1 MGVGVDTGIPLEI
14 CTTRLR
20 LRAFREDDASFVLQ
34 LMNEPAF
41 HRFIGDRGIR
51 SMEDAQRY
59 LRDGPIASYGQ
70 HGHGLLHVS
79 LVNCATPVGMC
90 GLVRRDSLPGPD
102 IGFALL
108 QAHEN
113 QGYATEA
120 ALAVLDHAQNT
131 LRLPAVYGITQPDNY
146 RSMRTL
152 EKLGLR
158 LLECRQVT
166 DDGPKLNVFIRKFEV
181 VS

>member
-1 MGVGVDTGIPLEI
+1 MALEI

-20 LRAFREDDASFVLQ
+20 LRAFSEDDASFVLQ

-51 SMEDAQRY
+51 SIEDAQRY
-59 LRDGPIASYGQ
+59 LREGPIASYDR

-79 LVNCATPVGMC
+79 LMDSATPVGMC
-90 GLVRRDSLPGPD
+90 GLVQRDGLPGPD

-108 QAHEN
+108 QVHESH
-113 QGYATEA
+113 GYATEA
-120 ALAVLDHAQNT
+120 ALAVLAHARDT
-131 LRLPAVYGITQPDNY
+131 LRLPAVYGITQPDNR
-146 RSMRTL
+146 RSMCTL

-158 LLECRQVT
+158 WLDYRQIT
-166 DDGPKLNVFIRKFEV
+166 NDGPMLNVFFRKFEA